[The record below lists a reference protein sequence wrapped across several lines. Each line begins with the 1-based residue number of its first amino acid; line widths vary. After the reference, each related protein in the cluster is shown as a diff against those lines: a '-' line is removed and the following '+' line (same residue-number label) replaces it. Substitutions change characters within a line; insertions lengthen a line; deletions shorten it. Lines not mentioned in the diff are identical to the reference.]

1 LNLKSAARIAVTFL
15 LVAAVTS
22 ALIYFYQADRT
33 KAAGN
38 LTIHFTCDTAGRLEP
53 CGCFSGQHGGLTRL
67 RTWLE
72 AQEKNPGP
80 VLKLDVGGTIA
91 GGADYDLIQY
101 RYLARAYGTMGFAAL
116 NMGGREAMIP
126 ARTLTSLA
134 AVSPVPLVS
143 ASLVDAQTRK
153 ELLAPYQIVEL
164 EGIRVGILGVVS
176 PDSVPTPG
184 EGLTVLGLNEAIDRH
199 LPGLVAKSDVVIL
212 LAFAKETE
220 MRRLARDYFEFSL
233 ILGGD
238 VSGPTQEIIRENDSM
253 ILFTTN
259 QARTVGTLTAGL
271 SGGTRQRLVNPT
283 YKIRLLEETIPQ
295 NEGLRQ
301 LVREYRAEIRRTPL
315 TIDDPHAVDPN
326 AIPGVSPTAKFV
338 GSASC
343 QSCHPQSHEVWQKSG
358 HAHAFET
365 LKKSGSDADPH
376 CIKCHTVGFG
386 QPSGYRRPLGV
397 DSLVDVGCE
406 SCHGPGSEHLEKH
419 LHGKPTAFKFRPLGP
434 GDCKSCH
441 FGEFS
446 RPFDWEKF
454 WPGISHGREVTRPK

>member
-1 LNLKSAARIAVTFL
+1 MKTAARIAATIL
-15 LVAAVTS
+15 LVAAVTGAILHFTRS
-22 ALIYFYQADRT
+22 NT
-33 KAAGN
+33 KGAAEP
-38 LTIHFTCDTAGRLEP
+38 LTVHFTCDTAGRLEP

-72 AQEKNPGP
+72 ERKNPGP
-80 VLKLDVGGTIA
+80 ALKLDVGGAIA

-126 ARTLTSLA
+126 APTLASLA

-143 ASLVDAQTRK
+143 ASLVDVETRK
-153 ELLAPYQIVEL
+153 PVLEPFRIVEL
-164 EGIRVGILGVVS
+164 DGIRVGILGVVS
-176 PDSVPTPG
+176 PRSVPEPG
-184 EGLTVLGLNEAIDRH
+184 EGLAVLGLNEAIDRQ
-199 LPGLVAKSDVVIL
+199 LPALAAKTDLVIL
-212 LAFAKETE
+212 LAFANESE
-220 MRRLARDYFEFSL
+220 MRLLARDYFEFSL

-238 VSGPTQEIIRENDSM
+238 VAGPTQEILRENDSM

-259 QARTVGTLTAGL
+259 QARTVGTLTARVAGEK
-271 SGGTRQRLVNPT
+271 RKRLLDPK
-283 YKIRLLEETIPQ
+283 YEIQLLEEDIPQ
-295 NEGLRQ
+295 SADLLG
-301 LVREYRAEIRRTPL
+301 LVREYRSEIRRTPL
-315 TIDDPHAVDPN
+315 AIDDPHAVDPN
-326 AIPGVSPTAKFV
+326 AIPGVSATATYV

-343 QSCHPQSHEVWQKSG
+343 QGCHPQAHEVWQKSG
-358 HAHAFET
+358 HGHAFET
-365 LKKSGSDADPH
+365 LVKRGSDADPH

-386 QPSGYRRPLGV
+386 QASGYRRPLGV

-406 SCHGPGSEHLEKH
+406 SCHGPASEHLAKQ

-454 WPGISHGREVTRPK
+454 WPGISHGKELKAGK